1 MAVPVPAAA
10 TPSPGCLLRCHLIFS
25 HSTGIEYNLIRVPMA
40 CSDFSVRPYSY
51 DDVPDDYE
59 LKHFRL
65 VDEDVKM
72 KVGG

>member
-1 MAVPVPAAA
+1 M
-10 TPSPGCLLRCHLIFS
+10 FS
-25 HSTGIEYNLIRVPMA
+25 RSTGIEYNLIRVPMA

-51 DDVPDDYE
+51 DDVPNDYE